1 MLTRLVMN
9 TATISTFDV
18 NNITNYRSLIV
29 FLYTVILVIGGV
41 IVRKIWSIKHIGK
54 IFYNLLPNSLAKQWQ
69 VYDEW
74 VIQTKNIFDT
84 IEALRQSEERFRV
97 IFEAA
102 AVGISHTD
110 IDGRILRTNPKF
122 CQIVGYEASELLS
135 MRFQDITHAGDLLLE
150 LSLQQKLLKLEQTSY
165 HMEKRYIRCDGT
177 LVWIKLSASVICDS
191 NGKPIELI
199 KVIEDISDRKNAE
212 LALRRSEE
220 RYRSLVAATSQI
232 VCISDEN
239 GNLTHMFAGRGYR
252 VKDIEGLQRV
262 GWVERIHPED
272 LPQVQQAWQSAHCN
286 KSFYE
291 IEHRLMD
298 ADGNYRYMQTRAVP
312 VFSEDGNVR
321 EWISAITDISTR
333 KQAEAELLKR
343 AIQKLADT
351 QVQLI
356 QNEKMSSLRQLVA
369 GVAHEINN
377 PVSFI
382 YGNISHIHEY
392 TQDLLNLVLLYKQH
406 YPKPSSCI
414 NKVLQAID
422 LDFIQEDLP
431 KILSSMIKG
440 ADRIRQIV
448 LSLRNF
454 SRLDEA
460 SLKAVDIHEGIDS
473 TLLILQSRLNSSS
486 NALNIEIV
494 KQYGAI
500 GKIECDAGQLNQVFM
515 NIFNNAIDAIHN
527 SGSHQTGK
535 IVINT
540 NINEQNQVVINIIDN
555 GCGMSEEIRRRI
567 YDPFFTTKPVGS
579 GNGLGMAVSY
589 KIIEKHGGKL
599 ECSSIVGE
607 GTKFTI
613 LLPKQTNS

>member
-1 MLTRLVMN
+1 MLTRLVIN
-9 TATISTFDV
+9 TATTSTFDL

-29 FLYTVILVIGGV
+29 FLYTVILLIGGV
-41 IVRKIWSIKHIGK
+41 IVKKIWTIKHIGK
-54 IFYNLLPNSLAKQWQ
+54 TFYNLLPNSLTKQWQ
-69 VYDEW
+69 AYDEW
-74 VIQTKNIFDT
+74 VIKTKNIFDT
-84 IEALRQSEERFRV
+84 IEAPRQSEERFRV

-110 IDGRILRTNPKF
+110 IDGRILRINPKF
-122 CQIVGYEASELLS
+122 CQIVGYEADELLS
-135 MRFQDITHAGDLLLE
+135 MRFQDITHPADLLLE

-165 HMEKRYIRCDGT
+165 HIEKRYIRRDGT
-177 LVWIKLSASVICDS
+177 LVWIKLTVSVICDS

-232 VCISDEN
+232 VCISDQN

-252 VKDIEGLQRV
+252 VKDIEGLQQV
-262 GWVERIHPED
+262 DWVERIHPED

-291 IEHRLMD
+291 VEHRLMD

-312 VFSEDGNVR
+312 VLSEDGNVR

-351 QVQLI
+351 QAQLI
-356 QNEKMSSLRQLVA
+356 QNEKMSSLGQLVA

-382 YGNISHIHEY
+382 YGNISYIHEY
-392 TQDLLNLVLLYKQH
+392 TQDLLKLVLLYKQQ

-422 LDFIQEDLP
+422 LDFIQGDLP

-486 NALNIEIV
+486 NAPKIEIV

-500 GKIECDAGQLNQVFM
+500 GKIECYAGQLNQVFM
-515 NIFNNAIDAIHN
+515 NILNNAIDAIYN
-527 SGSHQTGK
+527 LGSHQTGK
-535 IVINT
+535 ITIDT
-540 NINEQNQVVINIIDN
+540 NIKEQNQVVINIIDN
-555 GCGMSEEIRRRI
+555 GCGMNEEIRRRI

-613 LLPKQTNS
+613 LLPKQP

>member
-613 LLPKQTNS
+613 LLPKQT

>member
-1 MLTRLVMN
+1 MLTRLVIN
-9 TATISTFDV
+9 TATLSTFDL
-18 NNITNYRSLIV
+18 NNITSYRSLIV
-29 FLYTVILVIGGV
+29 FLDTLILLIGGV

-54 IFYNLLPNSLAKQWQ
+54 TIYNLLPNSLTKQWQ
-69 VYDEW
+69 AYDEW
-74 VIQTKNIFDT
+74 VIQTKKIFDT
-84 IEALRQSEERFRV
+84 IEVLRQSEERFRV

-102 AVGISHTD
+102 AVGISHTG

-135 MRFQDITHAGDLLLE
+135 MRFQDITHPGDLLLE

-165 HMEKRYIRCDGT
+165 HIEKRYIRRDGT
-177 LVWIKLSASVICDS
+177 LVWIKLSVSVICDS

-239 GNLTHMFAGRGYR
+239 GNLTHMFAGAGYR

-272 LPQVQQAWQSAHCN
+272 LPQVQQAWQFAHCN

-291 IEHRLMD
+291 VEHRLMD

-312 VFSEDGNVR
+312 VLSEDGNVR

-333 KQAEAELLKR
+333 KQAEAELLER

-351 QVQLI
+351 QAQLI

-392 TQDLLNLVLLYKQH
+392 TQDLLKLVLLYKQH

-473 TLLILQSRLNSSS
+473 TLLILQSRLSSSS
-486 NALNIEIV
+486 NAPNIEIV

-500 GKIECDAGQLNQVFM
+500 GKIECYAGQLNQVFM
-515 NIFNNAIDAIHN
+515 NILNNAIDAIYN
-527 SGSHQTGK
+527 LGSHRPGK

-540 NINEQNQVVINIIDN
+540 NINEQSQVVINIIDN
-555 GCGMSEEIRRRI
+555 GCGMNEETRRRI

-599 ECSSIVGE
+599 ECSSTVGE

-613 LLPKQTNS
+613 LLPKQP

>member
-1 MLTRLVMN
+1 MLTRLVIN
-9 TATISTFDV
+9 TATLSTFDL

-29 FLYTVILVIGGV
+29 FLYTVILFVCGV
-41 IVRKIWSIKHIGK
+41 IVRKIWSIKTIGK
-54 IFYNLLPNSLAKQWQ
+54 TIYNSFPNSLTKQWQ
-69 VYDEW
+69 IYDDW
-74 VIQTKNIFDT
+74 VIQTKKIFET

-122 CQIVGYEASELLS
+122 CQIVGYEANELLS
-135 MRFQDITHAGDLLLE
+135 MRFQDITHPDDLLME
-150 LSLQQKLLKLEQTSY
+150 LSLHQKLLKLEQNSY
-165 HMEKRYIRCDGT
+165 HIEKRYIRRDGT
-177 LVWIKLSASVICDS
+177 LVWIKLTVSVICDS

-199 KVIEDISDRKNAE
+199 KVIEDIS
-212 LALRRSEE
+212 
-220 RYRSLVAATSQI
+220 
-232 VCISDEN
+232 
-239 GNLTHMFAGRGYR
+239 TH
-252 VKDIEGLQRV
+252 
-262 GWVERIHPED
+262 
-272 LPQVQQAWQSAHCN
+272 
-286 KSFYE
+286 
-291 IEHRLMD
+291 
-298 ADGNYRYMQTRAVP
+298 
-312 VFSEDGNVR
+312 
-321 EWISAITDISTR
+321 
-333 KQAEAELLKR
+333 KQAEAE
-343 AIQKLADT
+343 
-351 QVQLI
+351 LI
-356 QNEKMSSLRQLVA
+356 QNEKMSSLGQLVA

-377 PVSFI
+377 PISFI

-392 TQDLLNLVLLYKQH
+392 TQDLLKLISLYKQH

-414 NKVLQAID
+414 SKVVQAID

-431 KILSSMIKG
+431 KILSSMVKG

-473 TLLILQSRLNSSS
+473 TLLILQSRLNRSS
-486 NALNIEIV
+486 NVPKIEVV

-500 GKIECDAGQLNQVFM
+500 GKIECYAGQLNQVFM
-515 NIFNNAIDAIHN
+515 NILNNAIDAIYN
-527 SGSHQTGK
+527 LGSHQTGK

-555 GCGMSEEIRRRI
+555 GCGMSEETRRRI

-579 GNGLGMAVSY
+579 GNGLAMAVSY
-589 KIIEKHGGKL
+589 KIIQKHGGKL

-613 LLPKQTNS
+613 LLPKQP

>member
-1 MLTRLVMN
+1 M
-9 TATISTFDV
+9 
-18 NNITNYRSLIV
+18 
-29 FLYTVILVIGGV
+29 
-41 IVRKIWSIKHIGK
+41 
-54 IFYNLLPNSLAKQWQ
+54 
-69 VYDEW
+69 
-74 VIQTKNIFDT
+74 
-84 IEALRQSEERFRV
+84 EALRQSEERFRA

-102 AVGISHTD
+102 AIGISHTD
-110 IDGRILRTNPKF
+110 IDGRILQTNPKF
-122 CQIVGYEASELLS
+122 CQIVGYEADELLS
-135 MRFQDITHAGDLLLE
+135 MRFQDITHPDDLLIE
-150 LSLQQKLLKLEQTSY
+150 LSLHQKLLKLEQTSY
-165 HMEKRYIRCDGT
+165 HIEKRYIRRDGM
-177 LVWIKLSASVICDS
+177 LVWIKLTVSVICDS

-239 GNLTHMFAGRGYR
+239 GNLTHMFAGTGYR

-272 LPQVQQAWQSAHCN
+272 LPSVQQAWQSAHCN

-312 VFSEDGNVR
+312 VLSEDGNVR

-333 KQAEAELLKR
+333 KQAEAELRTSEQRYRESARVAQKQATRLKR
-343 AIQKLADT
+343 AMQKIADT
-351 QVQLI
+351 QAQLI
-356 QNEKMSSLRQLVA
+356 QNEKMSSLGQLVA

-392 TQDLLNLVLLYKQH
+392 TQDLLKLVLLYKQH

-473 TLLILQSRLNSSS
+473 TLLILQSRLNSLS
-486 NALNIEIV
+486 NAPKIEIV
-494 KQYGAI
+494 KQYGTI
-500 GKIECDAGQLNQVFM
+500 GKIECYAGQLNQVFM
-515 NIFNNAIDAIHN
+515 NILNNAIDAIHN
-527 SGSHQTGK
+527 LDSHQTGK

-540 NINEQNQVVINIIDN
+540 NIDEQNQVVINIIDN
-555 GCGMSEEIRRRI
+555 GCGMSEETRRRI

-613 LLPKQTNS
+613 LLPKQPELL

>member
-589 KIIEKHGGKL
+589 KIIEKHRGKL

-613 LLPKQTNS
+613 LLPKQT